1 MNSRIAIEN
10 RVSWRQAAARLQRT
24 RNPWNASDAF
34 EVTNGYPAL
43 DQIGRGRD
51 AGADRVQ
58 PQTLEP
64 VYAWNNK
71 YNGGPC
77 DLKVRRFYPREE
89 EYIQEGRDFFNALKS
104 GYTPL
109 SYPHPVVAADT
120 AGGTPGQ
127 RGP

>member
-1 MNSRIAIEN
+1 
-10 RVSWRQAAARLQRT
+10 
-24 RNPWNASDAF
+24 
-34 EVTNGYPAL
+34 
-43 DQIGRGRD
+43 
-51 AGADRVQ
+51 
-58 PQTLEP
+58 LEP